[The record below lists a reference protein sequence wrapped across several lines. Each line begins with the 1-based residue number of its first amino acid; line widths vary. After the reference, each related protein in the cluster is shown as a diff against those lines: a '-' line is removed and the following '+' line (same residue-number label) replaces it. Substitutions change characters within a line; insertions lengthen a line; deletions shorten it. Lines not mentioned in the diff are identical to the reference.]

1 MHTAGYDM
9 SAPNTPD
16 QFAKFIAS
24 DIARWAGVVQKAN
37 IGVKQA
43 RLPGCDVRDPARIFA
58 TASDCAIR
66 RIAGANRGI

>member
-24 DIARWAGVVQKAN
+24 DIARWAGVVQKTN
-37 IGVKQA
+37 ISVK
-43 RLPGCDVRDPARIFA
+43 
-58 TASDCAIR
+58 
-66 RIAGANRGI
+66 